1 MGWLVSNNL
10 TARRY
15 RAAFWL
21 SLPALVGLVLFHYW
35 PIAETVRL
43 SFTDYKVFTGEFTW
57 TGLKNYQIALDDP
70 ILIQSLKT
78 TGWFFLI
85 KVPLEMSLGL
95 GLALFVSQ
103 PGKGINLLR
112 TIILFP
118 TVTSMVVASIVWGMM
133 LHPDTGLVNGFLEMA
148 NLPRQGFLT
157 SKNQALPILA
167 AITVWKEVGL
177 SMIFYLAGLLAIP
190 SEYYEAARVDGAGR
204 WHLFRH
210 ITLPLL
216 RGTHIFVMVTTTIAA
231 FKVFVPAKVLT
242 DGGPSNATRV
252 IVLYIFNLAFK
263 FNRFSYATTISVVLA
278 VVLIAVSIIQFRM
291 TRDDDK

>member
-1 MGWLVSNNL
+1 MGWLFSNSI

-35 PIAETVRL
+35 PIAETFRL
-43 SFTDYKVFTGEFTW
+43 SFTDYRVFTGEFTW
-57 TGLKNYQIALDDP
+57 TGLKNYNIALDDP
-70 ILIQSLKT
+70 VLAQSLKT

-85 KVPLEMSLGL
+85 KVPLQMAFGL

-103 PGKGINLLR
+103 PGKGINILR

-133 LHPDTGLVNGFLEMA
+133 LHPENGLVNSFLE
-148 NLPRQGFLT
+148 LLSIPRQGFLT

-167 AITVWKEVGL
+167 AITIWKEVGL

-190 SEYYEAARVDGAGR
+190 AEYYDAGEVDGAGR
-204 WHLFRH
+204 WQLFRH

-216 RGTHIFVMVTTTIAA
+216 RGTHIFVMVTSTIAA

-242 DGGPSNATRV
+242 DGGPSSATRV

-263 FNRFSYATTISVVLA
+263 FNRFSYATTVSVLLA
-278 VVLIAVSIIQFRM
+278 VILIAISIIQFRV
-291 TRDDDK
+291 TRDDN